1 MNIFLLSDIMP
12 DDKYTTEDLPYL
24 REIRLKRNDIKSFD
38 KYPFNIPI
46 VKTLDSLTFHPQVTF
61 LIGENGTG
69 KSTLIEAI
77 AVSLGFNPEG
87 GTKTSTFATRSSHS
101 ILHQYIK
108 TIKSFKYPRN
118 WYFLRAESFYNLATL
133 MDETN
138 YYHTYSNKS
147 LHEQSHGES
156 FMATLTNKLKG
167 NGLYIMDEPE
177 AALSPTNQ
185 MAALTAIHK
194 LVEKQS
200 QFIIATHSPILLA
213 YPNAKIYRFSNSGI
227 ERVSYQKTEHYTVTK
242 DFLNRYQQMLNIL
255 LANE

>member
-1 MNIFLLSDIMP
+1 MP

-118 WYFLRAESFYNLATL
+118 CYFLRAESFYNLATL